1 MKSRKKDEHRHV
13 HLGVS
18 AVLIIATIIGTILTM
33 LIGHDLEKLLK
44 AILYCLVLLVVDK
57 VINYE

>member
-1 MKSRKKDEHRHV
+1 MMTRKNDEHRHV

-18 AVLIIATIIGTILTM
+18 AVLIISTIIGTILTK
-33 LIGHDLEKLLK
+33 LIGNDLEGLLK
-44 AILYCLVLLVVDK
+44 AILYCLVLLVIDK